1 MKREQRMFSE
11 NVVGEDG
18 FGPSK
23 LKSNRFTVCPLWPLG
38 NSPITN
44 SKVLSQSDKMELV
57 DGLEPP
63 TC

>member
-1 MKREQRMFSE
+1 ME
-11 NVVGEDG
+11 EDG

-38 NSPITN
+38 NSSIL
-44 SKVLSQSDKMELV
+44 VLLLIRCRYPVLLSEKMELV